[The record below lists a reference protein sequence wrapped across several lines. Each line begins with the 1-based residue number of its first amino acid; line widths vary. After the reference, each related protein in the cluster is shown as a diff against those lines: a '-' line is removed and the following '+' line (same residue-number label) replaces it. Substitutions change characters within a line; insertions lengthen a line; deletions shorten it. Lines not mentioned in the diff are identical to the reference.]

1 MLKSL
6 KPIIALLL
14 LCFCLWIVQPV
25 IQVWAEPASESVS
38 ETEDSDDSSET
49 SEEENEEDEEEPVK
63 TETNDDGLT
72 MPTLNS
78 KSILLMDRD
87 SGRILYSRN
96 PDKKMEPASLTKIVT
111 CLMAVE
117 AIEAGTISEDEKIE
131 ASNNCMEGLDE
142 ASSSSGIV
150 PGEKLTMKDLLYC
163 ALLGSAG
170 EACNIIAEE
179 LSGSISDF
187 VDEMNERVLDLG
199 CTGTH
204 FVNTHG
210 MPASDHYS
218 TASDMMLI
226 STEAMSHP
234 MFAEICNTASYTV
247 PSTNK
252 SDERVLYNSNA
263 LLSSQGLYG
272 GNFLYSYASGIKT
285 GHTTAAGYCL
295 SSTAEK
301 DGVRLMCI
309 VLGGGT
315 SIRDDMATD
324 FQNFSDTIHLY
335 DWAFENYSYYTV
347 LRSDEL
353 VREISLL
360 YAPADDST
368 VTLHPDKDLS
378 ILIPSNVNPEDFE
391 KQISLYEET
400 PAAPVDADEE
410 MGEITIS
417 LNGETYGKAK
427 LLTTSSVDVSQS
439 QIFKAQLRKAF
450 GHTWIWLLLLII
462 LCFILLYAF
471 LVINYR
477 RKRQR
482 QLQRKRQLAQARV
495 QQKTQQARSQMTP
508 KTGKMRDYDSSGQPK
523 DPYAEKHEYFEE
535 FFRNEEKMNKN
546 KKR

>member
-1 MLKSL
+1 MVKSL
-6 KPIIALLL
+6 KPIIVLLL
-14 LCFCLWIVQPV
+14 LSFCLWFLQPV
-25 IQVWAEPASESVS
+25 IHVWAEP
-38 ETEDSDDSSET
+38 SSET
-49 SEEENEEDEEEPVK
+49 VSESAEDEEEKTEEEDEESEEKEEPVK

-87 SGRILYSRN
+87 SGKILYSRN

-111 CLMAVE
+111 CLLAVE
-117 AIEAGTISEDEKIE
+117 AIEAGTISEDEKLE
-131 ASNNCMEGLDE
+131 ASKHCLDGLNE
-142 ASSSSGIV
+142 ESSSSGIV
-150 PGEKLTMKDLLYC
+150 PGERLTVKDLLYC

-170 EACNIIAEE
+170 EACNVIAEA
-179 LSGSISDF
+179 LAGSISDF

-204 FVNTHG
+204 FVNSHG
-210 MPASDHYS
+210 MPANDHYS

-234 MFAEICNTASYTV
+234 LFAEICNTPSYTV

-252 SDERVLYNSNA
+252 SDERVVYNSNA
-263 LLSSQGLYG
+263 LICSQGIYG
-272 GNFLYSYASGIKT
+272 GNFLYSNASGIKT

-301 DGVRLMCI
+301 DGVRLMCV

-347 LRSDEL
+347 LHSDDL
-353 VREISLL
+353 VKEISLL
-360 YAPADDST
+360 YAPSDDST
-368 VTLHPDKDLS
+368 VTLHPDKDVSVL
-378 ILIPSNVNPEDFE
+378 LPSNVNPEDFE
-391 KQISLYEET
+391 MRISLYEEN
-400 PAAPVDADEE
+400 PAAPVDADEA
-410 MGEITIS
+410 MGDITVT
-417 LNGETYGKAK
+417 LNGVDYGKAK

-439 QIFKAQLRKAF
+439 QILKAQLRKAF

-462 LCFILLYAF
+462 LIFVLLYAF

-482 QLQRKRQLAQARV
+482 QLQRKRQQAQARV
-495 QQKTQQARSQMTP
+495 QQKTQQARSQMAP
-508 KTGKMRDYDSSGQPK
+508 KTGKMRDYDSSGRPK
-523 DPYAEKHEYFEE
+523 DPNADKHDYFEE
-535 FFRNEEKMNKN
+535 FFRNEEKMNK
-546 KKR
+546 KHR